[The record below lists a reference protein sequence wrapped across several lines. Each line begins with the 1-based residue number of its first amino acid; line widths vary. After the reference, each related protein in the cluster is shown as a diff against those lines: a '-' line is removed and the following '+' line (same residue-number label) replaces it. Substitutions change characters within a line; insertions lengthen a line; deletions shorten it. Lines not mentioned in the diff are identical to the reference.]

1 MRHTFRKLI
10 VFISLTFFFTQSLIA
25 KITFQEILENPADL
39 KINLKY
45 ATEQEA
51 IGRYKATLSTLE
63 RLSMLYPVNTD
74 IKLYLI
80 SILLKMDSVAK
91 LQLMIET
98 MLQDPNTS
106 QETRDYIAEILT
118 TIREQSNPQPKWFA
132 HLDLSYTQIDNSN
145 IDGVTKSGKLFISD
159 SDENFPIDANKYD
172 KTYARGSSLTIGKN
186 IDETS
191 AISFNAGLKI
201 NTQNKGNTFVNDL
214 ASSSVSYSKIFGK
227 NYFIPYAF
235 YTRTNERSEDDLN
248 SRGIGF
254 NNTYNI
260 NQNNSI
266 SYSSS
271 FVSTKYDEKASTDA
285 VSDDKN
291 NDTSTGSLGYNYTFS
306 DVNLIST
313 KASYT
318 RKDAKIGYNSYDG
331 PGLNIGF
338 TRVLP
343 FGILKLDKTY
353 QTNSYRGKNTELIH
367 TVINRKDEIET
378 SQIQLSGRLSQV
390 IPHIQLLGRITK
402 LIPVINKLEGDIFY
416 SIKHVET
423 DSESTLL
430 NNSAIRKNT
439 SFNIIKRFTL
449 NE

>member
-1 MRHTFRKLI
+1 MSQNFKKLI
-10 VFISLTFFFTQSLIA
+10 VFLSLSIFCIKPSIA
-25 KITFQEILENPADL
+25 EVTFQEILENPADL

-51 IGRYKATLSTLE
+51 LGRYKATLSTLE

-106 QETRDYIAEILT
+106 QETRDYIAEILK
-118 TIREQSNPQPKWFA
+118 TIREQSNPKPKWFA
-132 HLDLSYTQIDNSN
+132 YLDLSYSQTDNSN
-145 IDGVTKSGKLFISD
+145 IDGVTKTEKLFISD
-159 SDENFPIDANKYD
+159 SKENFPIDAIKYD
-172 KTYARGSSLTIGKN
+172 KTYARGTSLTIGKN

-191 AISFNAGLKI
+191 AISFNAGVKI
-201 NTQNKGNTFVNDL
+201 NTQNKGNTYVNDL
-214 ASSSVSYSKIFGK
+214 VSGSVSYSKIFGK

-271 FVSTKYDEKASTDA
+271 FASTKYDEKASTDA

-291 NDTSTGSLGYNYTFS
+291 NDTSTGSIGYNHTFS

-313 KASYT
+313 KISYT
-318 RKDAKIGYNSYDG
+318 RKDAKKGFNSYDG
-331 PGLNIGF
+331 PGLNIGY

-343 FGILKLDKTY
+343 FGMLKLDKTY
-353 QTNSYRGKNTELIH
+353 QKNSYRGKNTELIH

-378 SQIQLSGRLSQV
+378 SLIQLSGRLSK
-390 IPHIQLLGRITK
+390 LLPFLRELDPNG
-402 LIPVINKLEGDIFY
+402 EIFY
-416 SIKHVET
+416 SLKHVET

-439 SFNIIKRFTL
+439 SFNIIKRFSL

>member
-1 MRHTFRKLI
+1 MSQNFKKLI
-10 VFISLTFFFTQSLIA
+10 FFLSLSIFCIKPSIA
-25 KITFQEILENPADL
+25 EVTFQEILENPADL

-51 IGRYKATLSTLE
+51 LGRYKATLSTLE

-106 QETRDYIAEILT
+106 QETRDYIAEILK
-118 TIREQSNPQPKWFA
+118 TIREQSNPKPKWFA
-132 HLDLSYTQIDNSN
+132 YLDLSYSQTDNSN
-145 IDGVTKSGKLFISD
+145 IDGVTKTEKLFISG
-159 SDENFPIDANKYD
+159 SKENFPIDAIKYD
-172 KTYARGSSLTIGKN
+172 KTYARGKSLTIGKN

-191 AISFNAGLKI
+191 AISFNAGVKI
-201 NTQNKGNTFVNDL
+201 NTQNKGNTYVNDL
-214 ASSSVSYSKIFGK
+214 VSGSVSYSKIFGK

-260 NQNNSI
+260 NKNNSI

-271 FVSTKYDEKASTDA
+271 FASTKYDEKASTDA

-291 NDTSTGSLGYNYTFS
+291 NDTSTGSIGYNHTFS

-313 KASYT
+313 KISYT

-331 PGLNIGF
+331 PGLNIGY

-343 FGILKLDKTY
+343 FGMLKLDKTY
-353 QTNSYRGKNTELIH
+353 QTNSYRGKNKIIH

-378 SQIQLSGRLSQV
+378 SLIQLSGRLSK
-390 IPHIQLLGRITK
+390 LLPFLKELDPNG
-402 LIPVINKLEGDIFY
+402 EIFY
-416 SIKHVET
+416 SLKHVET
-423 DSESTLL
+423 DTESTLL

-439 SFNIIKRFTL
+439 SFNIIKRFSL